1 LQANQQ
7 PGQDLIPFSSLETV
21 LDEQFFKGVGSKHSN
36 GSPKEKLRLK

>member
-7 PGQDLIPFSSLETV
+7 PGQGLIPFSSLETV
-21 LDEQFFKGVGSKHSN
+21 PGEQFFTAVGSKDYN